1 MGVALINGHLVS
13 DSGVNLSTKA
23 DLVNGLVPSSQLPS
37 YVDDVLEYANLA
49 AFPATGETGKI
60 YVAQDSNKIYRW
72 SGSTYIEVSP
82 SVGTTWGGISGTL
95 SNQTD
100 LQNALNAKQA
110 QLNGTG
116 FVKAS
121 GTTITYDNSTYLTS
135 AANWFGAV
143 ETGGTLDWNHVTNT
157 RPGSGYTLLL
167 GNATNGFGNG
177 TYYHPFN
184 LEYSTKDGTGQVTQ
198 LAIAYGTP
206 ANDIKMRGRYLG
218 TWTSW
223 ITFWNT
229 ANLSVSGTANYV
241 AKFTAST
248 SLGNSQLFDN
258 GTNVGIGTVSPA
270 TKLEV
275 GGVIRGTRIN
285 STGGVVDFD
294 SQSGSNFIQVATSIM
309 SFANGGAVNMSI
321 AANGGVTMTSL
332 AGTGTRMVV
341 ADANGLLSAQ
351 TISGGTVT
359 GTGTTNYIPKF
370 TGTSA
375 LGNSQIFDNGS
386 SVGIGT
392 TNPTGRF
399 SIAAT
404 SATNDV
410 DYTLLRYDVGTDA
423 TLGPLYFMT
432 TMRPSA
438 TGTNRRVEMYAG
450 DGLAYRNIVFTYGNI
465 GIGTTAPQTRFHVG
479 GSTTS
484 ELSIG
489 TITYG
494 GNSNQALASIQS
506 DQSSGTSGG
515 ILYFKT
521 NPWNNSS
528 GLGVYSPTTR
538 MTINELGNVG
548 INTTSP
554 NHRFDVSGNIN
565 FSGVL
570 KFGGNDVIYGTS
582 TDIYMNARVITNNT
596 SLANDGMYLN
606 YNSGGTTGAH
616 LRFYANAAN
625 ERMRIDAST
634 GYVGI
639 GTTSPAAQ
647 LHIAAASDI
656 RGLRVSNTATN
667 SYAEIQL
674 AADSREFRLG
684 VGGSATGAGVAS
696 EFYIWDNNA
705 AAIRLALDAN
715 GNLGLGTTS
724 PYSATNY
731 RFITTDSSTGSGI
744 QFRANGTAYGE
755 AYATSGGFILNAIG
769 NIPLQVYANGSE
781 RVRVFGNGNVVVN
794 STTDAGYKFD
804 VNGTTRFGGA
814 STFSSSLTVSGDLI
828 QKSFSTVVITNLGAA
843 STQAQRFEIIRG
855 FYDFNDWSPTGIVEI
870 EVHERQYS
878 RGLMKRY
885 VFSYGYYDS
894 SNLRLVEMSGAGDN
908 NFRVTMGTKTLI
920 SGDMYYVPVYLE
932 ARYYGSVDVIV
943 RTRRARTTNNLSTVP
958 GDVYINESPSAVS
971 ISDFT
976 SDSTVYLNE
985 TASVQTIAN
994 GRLGIGTAVP
1004 DSLLHVAGDQSA
1016 QLRVQGTGSNGGNI
1030 TIDASNGYSMLNFQN
1045 TTSTKWTIR
1054 NDGSNNRLAFLLN
1067 GSSANEVVTVLTS
1080 GNVGIGTTAPSS
1092 NLQVG
1097 SISTSGN
1104 RTIRITDSGYGLLL
1118 SGGGGGTNNYVQS
1131 IGTTIPLYFLAGNN
1145 NDANYIFSSTGNVGI
1160 GTASPGAKLTVVGE
1174 GTGTGLIGSAGFGGN
1189 NYTGIS
1195 LNGGLST
1202 ASYNFLSSPTDST
1215 LYINRPNG
1223 STIRFREANGS
1234 EQLYIA
1240 SGGNV
1245 GINTSTPSYK
1255 LHVVGSNNTTPFGIS
1270 VGSNATYVFTGNS
1283 TSGYTATFNIN
1294 DTGLYIGHNSN
1305 SRSFSLQTNSTD
1317 RIAIS
1322 GTGGV
1327 TLSSLAGSGSRMV
1340 VADANGL
1347 LSTQAIPSG
1356 GGGGGGTVT
1365 SVALATGT
1373 SGTDVNISGSPIT
1386 SSGTITLNIPDASA
1400 TARGLVNTGNQ
1411 TFAGNKTFTG
1421 QISIN
1426 GAPAVTDGG
1435 FAMYMLST
1443 YTLSSNV
1450 TNTNL
1455 YATVDALRINMGS
1468 FTMSGGVSYN
1478 VCANLNQVSINGSA
1492 GGATTQ
1498 PIRGIISGILGAP
1511 GGSSMN
1517 ISDYRYFEAKS
1528 PDAAG
1533 IAGHVVTSM
1542 FGLRIAQL
1550 RGASNFTITNGWGI
1564 YQEGSQDNNYF
1575 NGSVLIGSATVG
1587 SYKLDVT
1594 NNFRVNT
1601 AAGSPIAIES
1611 FVNSAVSGSA
1621 VASVYSTASA
1631 STIAF
1636 GSQANDTYLVGGYVF
1651 IGNQSAKFMV
1661 NGDNLSGAYDGWGT
1675 IGASNKYLSAGF
1687 FNNLTVKTQL
1697 VYNQVFVRKTASY
1710 TLALGDEC
1718 EVVEMNVATANT
1730 VTVPTNATAAFAVGA
1745 QITVTQY
1752 GAGQTTIAGAV
1763 GVTLRSTNNW
1773 LKISAQYGSATLVKV
1788 ATNEW
1793 YVIGNLSA

>member
-72 SGSTYIEVSP
+72 SGSAYIEVSP
-82 SVGTTWGGISGTL
+82 TVGTIWGGITGTL

-100 LQNALNAKQA
+100 LQNALNAKQNS
-110 QLNGTG
+110 LNGTG
-116 FVKAS
+116 FVRMS
-121 GTTITYDNSTYLTS
+121 GTTISY
-135 AANWFGAV
+135 
-143 ETGGTLDWNHVTNT
+143 
-157 RPGSGYTLLL
+157 
-167 GNATNGFGNG
+167 
-177 TYYHPFN
+177 
-184 LEYSTKDGTGQVTQ
+184 
-198 LAIAYGTP
+198 I
-206 ANDIKMRGRYLG
+206 
-218 TWTSW
+218 
-223 ITFWNT
+223 
-229 ANLSVSGTANYV
+229 SGTASQFVKADGSLDSSTYV
-241 AKFTAST
+241 TGGPYLSLSGGTMNGNILFANTTSPHTHYIQFGDNTGWIFRFMTNVLGTPTMRFSFKDNGDFTA
-248 SLGNSQLFDN
+248 
-258 GTNVGIGTVSPA
+258 VGAITAS
-270 TKLEV
+270 
-275 GGVIRGTRIN
+275 
-285 STGGVVDFD
+285 
-294 SQSGSNFIQVATSIM
+294 
-309 SFANGGAVNMSI
+309 
-321 AANGGVTMTSL
+321 SL

-341 ADANGLLSAQ
+341 ADANGLLSTQ
-351 TISGGTVT
+351 SISGGTLT
-359 GTGTTNYIPKF
+359 GTGTTNYLPKF
-370 TGTSA
+370 TSASA
-375 LGNSQIFDNGS
+375 LGDSQIFDNGTNIGIGTNSTAYGFDVRKVQNVFGVNGNDSYIEIRGYNNGTSRIITNGGLS
-386 SVGIGT
+386 SSYNGLSIQSNNTNANSLPSWRVDIGGYDGISYGTDNFWIGRTPSGGSLSRFFFINNSGNVGIGT
-392 TNPTGRF
+392 TT
-399 SIAAT
+399 
-404 SATNDV
+404 
-410 DYTLLRYDVGTDA
+410 
-423 TLGPLYFMT
+423 
-432 TMRPSA
+432 
-438 TGTNRRVEMYAG
+438 
-450 DGLAYRNIVFTYGNI
+450 
-465 GIGTTAPQTRFHVG
+465 PQTGFHVG
-479 GSTTS
+479 GTTTS

-489 TITYG
+489 TVTYG

-506 DQSSGTSGG
+506 NQSSGTSGG

-582 TDIYMNARVITNNT
+582 TDIYMNARVIANIT
-596 SLANDGMYLN
+596 SSANDGMYLN

-656 RGLRVSNTATN
+656 KGLRVSNTATN
-667 SYAEIQL
+667 GYAEIQL

-843 STQAQRFEIIRG
+843 STQARQFEIIRG

-894 SNLRLVEMSGAGDN
+894 SNLTLVEMVGAGDN

-932 ARYYGSVDVIV
+932 ARAYGSVDVIV

-958 GDVYINESPSAVS
+958 GDVYINESPTAVN
-971 ISDFT
+971 ISDFSSDTTVYPSHVASNQVITGNLGVGVVPSYKLDVSGTGNFSDTLTLSGPSRLAAVSGNSLVFRT
-976 SDSTVYLNE
+976 SGADRVYLN
-985 TASVQTIAN
+985 TSGDLLVGGTYNPYGAANRANITLIGSTNGQILAFATSSVFNGYLFHDNTDMTLAN
-994 GRLGIGTAVP
+994 DR
-1004 DSLLHVAGDQSA
+1004 
-1016 QLRVQGTGSNGGNI
+1016 NGNI
-1030 TIDASNGYSMLNFQN
+1030 KIFTNATERVRIAAG
-1045 TTSTKWTIR
+1045 
-1054 NDGSNNRLAFLLN
+1054 
-1067 GSSANEVVTVLTS
+1067 
-1080 GNVGIGTTAPSS
+1080 GNVGIGTTAPDS

-1104 RTIRITDSGYGLLL
+1104 RTIKITDSGYGLLL
-1118 SGGGGGTNNYVQS
+1118 SGGGGGANNYIQS

-1145 NDANYIFSSTGNVGI
+1145 NDGNYIFSSTGNVGI
-1160 GTASPGAKLTVVGE
+1160 GTTSPGAKLTVVGE
-1174 GTGTGLIGSAGFGGN
+1174 GTGTALIGSAAFGGN

-1294 DTGLYIGHNSN
+1294 DTGLYIGQNS
-1305 SRSFSLQTNSTD
+1305 SARSFSLQTNSTD
-1317 RIAIS
+1317 RITIS
-1322 GTGGV
+1322 GAGNV
-1327 TLSSLAGSGSRMV
+1327 TMSSLAGSGSRMV

-1356 GGGGGGTVT
+1356 GGGGGGHSVT
-1365 SVALATGT
+1365 SVALAVGT
-1373 SGTDVNISGSPIT
+1373 SGTDVNVSGSPIT

-1651 IGNQSAKFMV
+1651 IGNQSAKFIV

-1730 VTVPTNATAAFAVGA
+1730 VTVPTNTTAAFAVGA